1 MTKEIPA
8 IQKALRYL
16 EHGDPQAV
24 LSLVELP
31 VPEPGSGEVLIE
43 MQASP
48 IHPSDLGL
56 MMGSYGRPRNSSSSC
71 G

>member
-8 IQKALRYL
+8 IQKALQYL

-31 VPEPGSGEVLIE
+31 VPEPGSGGVLIE

-48 IHPSDLGL
+48 LHP
-56 MMGSYGRPRNSSSSC
+56 R
-71 G
+71 